1 MKIPTLACALLS
13 LLLFAGCQIGG
24 EFGETGISSPN
35 TAYVGCPKLLFLQ
48 YQRGEISKDELNGQ
62 CQGVERPSQLDDTP
76 IKDTTQPTTKTTTP
90 PCLPVNLKYSTELSK
105 FAGAKTAPI
114 LEGVIRSGLNAL
126 SKTHKGAN
134 DLRCSGQTLYLVC
147 LDEPAGKAAGF
158 KQPDPLRAGLLGV
171 GSGATKGDFAKDGK
185 PTYKGQAI
193 IGLNCD
199 YLSANQWYRGFGI
212 KQQET
217 MWKVLV
223 HELLHATHTDRKHPP
238 DALKLY
244 QTWVNDFLKVTATET
259 AKAKKA
265 GVK

>member
-1 MKIPTLACALLS
+1 MKIPTLACALLTLF
-13 LLLFAGCQIGG
+13 LLTGCQMGGGLG
-24 EFGETGISSPN
+24 EFGISSQE
-35 TAYVGCPKLLFLQ
+35 TAYVGCPKLLFLR

-62 CQGVERPSQLDDTP
+62 CQGVERPSQFDDTP
-76 IKDTTQPTTKTTTP
+76 IKDTTQPGTQTKAN
-90 PCLPVNLKYSTELSK
+90 PCLPVNLKYSKELSK

-126 SKTHKGAN
+126 SKTHQGAN
-134 DLRCSGQTLYLVC
+134 DLGCSGQTLFLVC

-171 GSGATKGDFAKDGK
+171 GSGATKSDFAKDGK
-185 PTYKGQAI
+185 PKYKGQAI

-199 YLSANQWYRGFGI
+199 YLSANQWYQGFGI
-212 KQQET
+212 KKQET

-223 HELLHATHTDRKHPP
+223 HELLHATHADRKHPP

-244 QTWVNDFLKVTATET
+244 QTWVIDFLKVTVKET
-259 AKAKKA
+259 AQAKKA